1 MAGPLRGQHNKM
13 ANQVNGNAVQLKE
26 EEEPMDT
33 SSVTHTEHYKTLIE
47 AGLPQKV
54 AERLDEIFQT
64 GLVAY
69 VDLDER
75 AIDAL
80 REFNEEGALSVLQ
93 QFKESDLS
101 HVQNK
106 SAFLC
111 GVMKTYRQREKQG
124 SKVQESTKGPDE
136 AKIKALLERTGYTLD
151 VTTGQ
156 RKYGGPPPDTVY
168 SGVQPGIGTEVFV
181 GKIPRDLYEDEL
193 VPLFEKAGPIWDLRL
208 MMDPLSGQNRGYAFI
223 TFCSKDAAQE
233 AVKLCDN
240 YEIRPGKHLG
250 VCISVANN
258 RLFVGSIPKNKTK
271 ENILEEFGK
280 VTEGLVD
287 VILYHQPDD
296 KKKNRG
302 FCFLEYEDHK
312 SAAQARRRLMSGKVK
327 VWGNVVT
334 VEWADPVEEPDPEVM
349 AKVKVLFVRNLAT
362 TVTEEILEKSFSEF
376 GKLERVKKLKDYAFV
391 HFEDRGAAVKA
402 MNEMNGKEIEGEEIE
417 IVLAK
422 PPDKKRKERQAARQA
437 SRSTAYEDYY
447 YYPPPRMPPPIRGRG
462 RGGRGGYGYPP
473 DYYGYEDYYDDYY
486 GYDYHDYRGGYEDP
500 YYGYDDGYAIRG
512 RGGGGRGGRGAPPPP
527 RGRGAPPPRVR
538 SKGWCGRREDMSS
551 TDPGVAFKI
560 CHYHGEISGVEG
572 NVEHPRDWLDPQRLP
587 AMASDLSTDGGTS
600 ASREESELPNSSN
613 LRVDLKQKRIQ
624 IPSRV
629 TPSSALDG
637 MNRSQR
643 RLSEELLLDA
653 WEKAGLVITSLGE
666 FRVPP
671 PSPHS
676 TLQSRSPPTFLIPFK
691 KGWAGTA

>member
-1 MAGPLRGQHNKM
+1 M

-156 RKYGGPPPDTVY
+156 RKYGGPPPDSVY
-168 SGVQPGIGTEVFV
+168 SGMQPGIGTE
-181 GKIPRDLYEDEL
+181 
-193 VPLFEKAGPIWDLRL
+193 
-208 MMDPLSGQNRGYAFI
+208 
-223 TFCSKDAAQE
+223 
-233 AVKLCDN
+233 CDS

-271 ENILEEFGK
+271 ENILEEFSK

-402 MNEMNGKEIEGEEIE
+402 MDEMNGKEIEGEEIE

-447 YYPPPRMPPPIRGRG
+447 YHPPPRMPPPIRGRG
-462 RGGRGGYGYPP
+462 RGGGRGGYGYPP

-500 YYGYDDGYAIRG
+500 YYGYDDGYAVRG
-512 RGGGGRGGRGAPPPP
+512 RGGGRGGRGAPPPP
-527 RGRGAPPPRVR
+527 RGRGAPPPR
-538 SKGWCGRREDMSS
+538 GRAGYSQRGAPLGPPRGSRGGRGGPAQQQRGRGS
-551 TDPGVAFKI
+551 RGSR
-560 CHYHGEISGVEG
+560 GNRGG
-572 NVEHPRDWLDPQRLP
+572 NVGGKRK
-587 AMASDLSTDGGTS
+587 ADGYNQPDS
-600 ASREESELPNSSN
+600 
-613 LRVDLKQKRIQ
+613 KRRQ
-624 IPSRV
+624 
-629 TPSSALDG
+629 TNNQQNWG
-637 MNRSQR
+637 SQPIAQQP
-643 RLSEELLLDA
+643 LQQGGDYSGNYGYNNDNQ
-653 WEKAGLVITSLGE
+653 E
-666 FRVPP
+666 FYQD
-671 PSPHS
+671 
-676 TLQSRSPPTFLIPFK
+676 TYGQQWK
-691 KGWAGTA
+691 

>member
-1 MAGPLRGQHNKM
+1 M

-156 RKYGGPPPDTVY
+156 RKYGGPPPDSVY
-168 SGVQPGIGTEVFV
+168 SGMQPGIGTE
-181 GKIPRDLYEDEL
+181 
-193 VPLFEKAGPIWDLRL
+193 
-208 MMDPLSGQNRGYAFI
+208 
-223 TFCSKDAAQE
+223 
-233 AVKLCDN
+233 CDS

-271 ENILEEFGK
+271 ENILEEFSK
-280 VTEGLVD
+280 VTGLTEGLVD

-402 MNEMNGKEIEGEEIE
+402 MDEMNGKEIEGEEIE

-447 YYPPPRMPPPIRGRG
+447 YHPPPRMPPPIRGRG
-462 RGGRGGYGYPP
+462 RGGGRGGYGYPP

-500 YYGYDDGYAIRG
+500 YYGYDDGYAVRG
-512 RGGGGRGGRGAPPPP
+512 RGGGRGGRGAPPPP
-527 RGRGAPPPRVR
+527 RGRGAPPPRGRTGYSQRGAPLGPPRGSR
-538 SKGWCGRREDMSS
+538 SGRGGPSQQQRGRGSRGS
-551 TDPGVAFKI
+551 RGNR
-560 CHYHGEISGVEG
+560 GG
-572 NVEHPRDWLDPQRLP
+572 NVGGKRK
-587 AMASDLSTDGGTS
+587 ADGYNQPDS
-600 ASREESELPNSSN
+600 
-613 LRVDLKQKRIQ
+613 KRRQ
-624 IPSRV
+624 
-629 TPSSALDG
+629 TNNQQNWG
-637 MNRSQR
+637 SQPIAQQP
-643 RLSEELLLDA
+643 LQQGGDYT
-653 WEKAGLVITSLGE
+653 GNYGYNNDNQE
-666 FRVPP
+666 FYQD
-671 PSPHS
+671 
-676 TLQSRSPPTFLIPFK
+676 TYGQQWK
-691 KGWAGTA
+691 

>member
-1 MAGPLRGQHNKM
+1 MA
-13 ANQVNGNAVQLKE
+13 AEVNGNSTPVKE
-26 EEEPMDT
+26 DEEPMDIT
-33 SSVTHTEHYKTLIE
+33 VAHTENYQTLID

-54 AERLDEIFQT
+54 AASLDNIFQT

-69 VDLDER
+69 ADLDER

-156 RKYGGPPPDTVY
+156 RKYGGPPPEEVY
-168 SGVQPGIGTEVFV
+168 TGSQPAVGTEVFV

-193 VPLFEKAGPIWDLRL
+193 VPLFEKAGAIWDLRL

-223 TFCSKDAAQE
+223 TFCNKDAALE

-240 YEIRPGKHLG
+240 YEIRSGKYLG

-258 RLFVGSIPKNKTK
+258 RLFVGSIPKNKTR
-271 ENILEEFGK
+271 ESILEDFSK
-280 VTEGLVD
+280 VTEGLTE

-327 VWGNVVT
+327 VWGNPVT
-334 VEWADPVEEPDPEVM
+334 VEWADPVEEPDPDIM

-362 TVTEEILEKSFSEF
+362 PVTEELLENTFSQF

-391 HFEDRGAAVKA
+391 HFEDRDAAVKA
-402 MNEMNGKEIEGEEIE
+402 MQEMNGKELEGEEIE

-422 PPDKKRKERQAARQA
+422 PPDKKRKERQAQRQTT
-437 SRSTAYEDYY
+437 RPTGYDDYY
-447 YYPPPRMPPPIRGRG
+447 YYPPPRMPPPMRGRG
-462 RGGRGGYGYPP
+462 RGGRGNYAYPP
-473 DYYGYEDYYDDYY
+473 DYYGYDDYYDDYY

-500 YYGYDDGYAIRG
+500 YYGYDDGYVVRG
-512 RGGGGRGGRGAPPPP
+512 RGGRVNRGAPPPP
-527 RGRGAPPPRVR
+527 RGRGVPPPR
-538 SKGWCGRREDMSS
+538 GRGGYGQRGAPM
-551 TDPGVAFKI
+551 GVSR
-560 CHYHGEISGVEG
+560 GSRGGRGGPLPQQRGRGPRGTRGNRGG
-572 NVEHPRDWLDPQRLP
+572 NVGGKRK
-587 AMASDLSTDGGTS
+587 ADGYNQPDS
-600 ASREESELPNSSN
+600 
-613 LRVDLKQKRIQ
+613 KRRQ
-624 IPSRV
+624 
-629 TPSSALDG
+629 TAHQNWG
-637 MNRSQR
+637 SQPIAQQP
-643 RLSEELLLDA
+643 LQQGGDYSGNYGYNNDNQ
-653 WEKAGLVITSLGE
+653 E
-666 FRVPP
+666 FYQD
-671 PSPHS
+671 SYG
-676 TLQSRSPPTFLIPFK
+676 QQWK
-691 KGWAGTA
+691 

>member
-1 MAGPLRGQHNKM
+1 M

-156 RKYGGPPPDTVY
+156 RKYGGPPPDSVY
-168 SGVQPGIGTEVFV
+168 SGVQPGIGTE
-181 GKIPRDLYEDEL
+181 
-193 VPLFEKAGPIWDLRL
+193 
-208 MMDPLSGQNRGYAFI
+208 
-223 TFCSKDAAQE
+223 
-233 AVKLCDN
+233 CDS

-271 ENILEEFGK
+271 ENILEEFSK
-280 VTEGLVD
+280 VTGLTEGLVD

-402 MNEMNGKEIEGEEIE
+402 MDEMNGKEIEGEEIE

-447 YYPPPRMPPPIRGRG
+447 YHPPPRMPPPIRGRG
-462 RGGRGGYGYPP
+462 RGGGRGGYGYPP

-500 YYGYDDGYAIRG
+500 YYGYDDGYAVRG
-512 RGGGGRGGRGAPPPP
+512 RGGGRGGRGAPPPP
-527 RGRGAPPPRVR
+527 RGRGAPPPR
-538 SKGWCGRREDMSS
+538 GRAGYSQRGAPLGPPRGSRGGRGGPAQQQRGRGS
-551 TDPGVAFKI
+551 RGSR
-560 CHYHGEISGVEG
+560 GNRGG
-572 NVEHPRDWLDPQRLP
+572 NVGGKRK
-587 AMASDLSTDGGTS
+587 ADGYNQPDS
-600 ASREESELPNSSN
+600 
-613 LRVDLKQKRIQ
+613 KRRQ
-624 IPSRV
+624 
-629 TPSSALDG
+629 TNNQQNWG
-637 MNRSQR
+637 SQPIAQQP
-643 RLSEELLLDA
+643 LQQGGDYSGNYGYNNDNQ
-653 WEKAGLVITSLGE
+653 E
-666 FRVPP
+666 FYQD
-671 PSPHS
+671 
-676 TLQSRSPPTFLIPFK
+676 TYGQQWK
-691 KGWAGTA
+691 